1 MRACPLSRHTSI
13 SDINRKMIAGTDAA
27 EIARTFGVPHRSA
40 LHHKRYHLPRLLQ
53 KIRAVDEQL
62 EVAAL
67 RKMLVDIGVE
77 MRGLYEQFKKSKDFR
92 GALVALDKLLCWW
105 TTAATMIG
113 IAEPPEGHQEKPI
126 DMAQAARDLFGL
138 TEDDMPTLGE
148 DAQRALPAPEDAT
161 EKAPETPPSAP
172 QAAPEPAESMA
183 ARYRRTQ
190 GEIQRIKRA
199 TPVKNLYQEQLDRIH
214 AQGRRAEVGELSPKP
229 GNTT

>member
-1 MRACPLSRHTSI
+1 
-13 SDINRKMIAGTDAA
+13 MIAGTDAA

-190 GEIQRIKRA
+190 GEIQVKTPDGNWQIQHDPNIEERIKRA